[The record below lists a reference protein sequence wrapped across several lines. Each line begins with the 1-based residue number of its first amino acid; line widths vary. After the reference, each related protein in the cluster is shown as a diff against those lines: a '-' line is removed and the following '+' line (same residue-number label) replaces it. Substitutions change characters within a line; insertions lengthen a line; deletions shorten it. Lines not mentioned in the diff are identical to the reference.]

1 MTQLPLI
8 KKFVDAHKVEIT
20 YYEWPVAEPR
30 AVVQVVHGLGDH
42 AQRYAH
48 LAAALNRMGI
58 SVYAN
63 DHRGHGATGT
73 AQLAGG
79 QIQILGNLG
88 PGGMK
93 AVYEGEYQFTQ
104 IIKDENPGLPLYLYG
119 QSWGSFI
126 AQHVL
131 HKHPRDFAGMMLTGT
146 SLMLPGFIGS
156 GDFNTKFKHLEGAT
170 GYEWL
175 SRNPKIGEDFV
186 ADPWTFY
193 ADAFKVFGTIETL
206 KIAGLPSRRIP
217 PQMPILIQVGSD
229 DPVGGERSAAALLR
243 AYRRVGVKDVEL
255 IVYHGGRHEMLNE
268 TNQDEVF
275 ADLLSWLE
283 SNLD

>member
-1 MTQLPLI
+1 MTQLPLM
-8 KKFVDAHKVEIT
+8 KSFTDAQGVEIT
-20 YYEWPVAEPR
+20 YYEWPVASPR

-42 AQRYAH
+42 AQRYGE

-63 DHRGHGATGT
+63 DHRGHGETGSRQV
-73 AQLAGG
+73 AAG
-79 QIQILGNLG
+79 QTKILGNLG

-104 IIKDENPGLPLYLYG
+104 LIKAENPNLPLYLYG

-126 AQHVL
+126 AQHVM

-146 SLMLPGFIGS
+146 SIMLPGFIGS
-156 GDFNTKFKHLEGAT
+156 GDYNTKFKHLPNVT

-175 SRNPKIGEDFV
+175 SRDPEVCAAFV

-193 ADAFKVFGTIETL
+193 ADAFKVFGVVEAL
-206 KIAGLPSRRIP
+206 KIAGLPSRKIP
-217 PQMPILIQVGSD
+217 PLMPILIQVGSD
-229 DPVGGERSAAALLR
+229 DPVGGERSAAALLK

-268 TNQDEVF
+268 TNKDEVL
-275 ADLLSWLE
+275 ADLTGWLE
-283 SNLD
+283 SNLS